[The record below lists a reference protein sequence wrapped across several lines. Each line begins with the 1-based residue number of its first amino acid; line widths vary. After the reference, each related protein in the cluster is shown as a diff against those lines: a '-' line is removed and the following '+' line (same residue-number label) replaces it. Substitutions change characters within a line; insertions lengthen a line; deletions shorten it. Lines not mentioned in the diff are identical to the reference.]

1 MNAACDMAGQAMGSG
16 VSAAL
21 TAVDCIASGVSEQAF
36 NRLFGDDGQLAFAL
50 TVLLGLYVGFFGLS
64 LMLGRSN
71 LSVRALVPKMMTL
84 GLVLTFATSFVAFS
98 SVFYNIFIGGP
109 DQIAGILTGVQDE
122 SATAVFAQKL
132 DVVFLAVQQASGD
145 AKDISA
151 FSPPGMMWIGA
162 MLLLLGTVGLL
173 VTARIALALLLAVG
187 PIFVVLALFEGTRGL
202 FTGWLKG
209 LTMMALAPLFAVLGG
224 SIMLEMAVP
233 VLAAL
238 VAVPGQI
245 DQQAAMA
252 FFLVGAVHMA
262 LMLLSLKVSSTMVSG
277 WQVFGLVPSSR
288 ERERTVDGPRAVP
301 APQPAASVPR
311 GGVLTPASAGLTPRR
326 VDLAPVQ
333 TVVAANDTGADGSV
347 SRETRVVTSAV
358 GAGGAAVPLGA
369 GPARTRGIGNRFRS
383 AGAAPAGSPAPKTT
397 PPPETY
403 Q

>member
-1 MNAACDMAGQAMGSG
+1 MSAACDLAAQSMGMG

-21 TAVDCIASGVSEQAF
+21 TAVDCIAGSVSEQAF
-36 NRLFGDDGQLAFAL
+36 NRLFGAEGKLAFAL
-50 TVLLGLYVGFFGLS
+50 TLLLGLYVAFFGIS

-71 LSVRALVPKMMTL
+71 LSVRVLIPKMMTL

-98 SVFYNIFIGGP
+98 TIFYNIFIGGP
-109 DQIAGILTGVQDE
+109 DQIAGILTGTSGE

-132 DVVFLAVQQASGD
+132 DVVFQAVQQATGD
-145 AKDISA
+145 TKDIDA
-151 FSPPGMMWIGA
+151 FSPPGIMWMGA

-173 VTARIALALLLAVG
+173 VTARIALALLLALG

-224 SIMLEMAVP
+224 SIMLELAVP

-252 FFLVGAVHMA
+252 FFLVGFVHAA
-262 LMLLSLKVSSTMVSG
+262 LMLMALVVSAMMVSR
-277 WQVFGLVPSSR
+277 WQVFGLVPDKAR
-288 ERERTVDGPRAVP
+288 GRPGDAPRSVATP
-301 APQPAASVPR
+301 APFATMPRTAAIAPAA
-311 GGVLTPASAGLTPRR
+311 AAMAPRR
-326 VDLAPVQ
+326 AEVAPVQ
-333 TVVAANDTGADGSV
+333 AVVAANDTGPVATI
-347 SRETRVVTSAV
+347 RETRVYATGGGQVTPLAP
-358 GAGGAAVPLGA
+358 AA
-369 GPARTRGIGNRFRS
+369 ARTRGIGNRFRS
-383 AGAAPAGSPAPKTT
+383 AGSAAPKPAAPT
-397 PPPETY
+397 PSETY